1 MSIHV
6 DTRFPACVEVSICQ
20 SCASRVVADAMPCEA
35 PRTWRGPMN
44 ETSKNRAGMFGSL
57 ERRLPITIGAL
68 LAAVVLT
75 FGAAAYRE
83 VWSSARESARE
94 RMATTSR
101 TVASRLSQVIERR
114 GAALVTLAGEPAIRT
129 ALLESDSKDARAVAG
144 QQLLEVR
151 RRLADVAIES
161 IELRDAGGQLLA
173 SSSTDSVNS
182 LDEVALHSTISQ
194 LGTDSIRV
202 GSLYP
207 VGSGLYFWYVVPA
220 VHGGQRIGYVTE
232 RRRFSQVSQFETLI
246 REFTDLPLQLYF
258 SSRGS
263 GLWAT
268 PKGAQLQAPFSTDSA
283 EAEFETRIA
292 DTDVLGLTTPIPGSP
307 WMLIYTVPE
316 SEITA
321 RAMLL
326 FDRVSPFALGLLL
339 FGCFA
344 GWLIS
349 RGVIRP
355 LRTLA
360 SAADAIADGD
370 YSRRVEQPA
379 DEELWQL
386 ASAFNRMAERV
397 GHSHHELE
405 ARNEELRSAQMDAE
419 NARQTSDVA
428 RIEAQR
434 ANEAKTSFL
443 AMMSHELRTPL
454 SAIGGYTEILQ
465 LGLRGPLTET
475 QLADLERIRS
485 NQGHLLTIINDMLD
499 LSQIESG
506 QLSVH
511 CESVLLDDVLAQVEP
526 IVAPHIAKKKLTY
539 VVDSSVRELRVYADR
554 ERLRQVLVNI
564 VTNAARYSEA
574 GGLINVHAARTNG
587 RVSLHVSDTGIGIP
601 AEKLDAIFEP
611 FVQVDTGPTRRSG
624 GTGLGLPISR
634 RLVEAMEGSLHVV
647 SEMGVGSTFTL
658 ELKPADTVQKP
669 ELRLI
674 QGRKKQIA

>member
-1 MSIHV
+1 M
-6 DTRFPACVEVSICQ
+6 D
-20 SCASRVVADAMPCEA
+20 
-35 PRTWRGPMN
+35 
-44 ETSKNRAGMFGSL
+44 ETSKQTVGLFGSL

-75 FGAAAYRE
+75 FGAAAFRE
-83 VWSSARESARE
+83 VWTSSRENARQ

-101 TVASRLSQVIERR
+101 TVVDIIDNMIDRR
-114 GAALVTLAGEPAIRT
+114 GKQLLELATLPAIRT
-129 ALLESDSKDARAVAG
+129 ALLESDNDELRALASE
-144 QQLLEVR
+144 QLLESR
-151 RRLADVAIES
+151 RGQGDGAIQA

-173 SSSTDSVNS
+173 SSSTDTVNA
-182 LDEVALHSTISQ
+182 LDEIALHTTISR
-194 LGTDSIRV
+194 LGKDSVGV
-202 GSLYP
+202 GSIYSI
-207 VGSGLYFWYVVPA
+207 GSNLYFWNVVPA
-220 VHGGQRIGYVTE
+220 MRANQRIGYVAE
-232 RRRFSQVSQFETLI
+232 RRRFTQGLQFENQL
-246 REFTDLPLQLYF
+246 RAFTELDMNLYF
-258 SSRGS
+258 SSPGS
-263 GLWAT
+263 TLWT
-268 PKGAQLQAPFSTDSA
+268 SPEGKQFSAPFPTDSLG
-283 EAEFETRIA
+283 AEFEAEIGDRQVI
-292 DTDVLGLTTPIPGSP
+292 GLTAPIPGAP
-307 WMLIYTVPE
+307 WTLVYTVPE

-326 FDRVSPFALGLLL
+326 FDRVSPFALGLML
-339 FGCFA
+339 FGGLA

-360 SAADAIADGD
+360 SAADSIAAGD

-379 DEELWQL
+379 DEELLQL

-405 ARNEELRSAQMDAE
+405 ARNEELRIAQLDAE
-419 NARQTSDVA
+419 HARNASDAA

-465 LGLRGPLTET
+465 LGLRGPMNDA

-511 CESVLLDDVLAQVEP
+511 CESVALDEVLAQVEP
-526 IVAPHIAKKKLTY
+526 IVTPHIGKKKLTY
-539 VVDSSVRELRVYADR
+539 VVDASVRDIKVYADR
-554 ERLRQVLVNI
+554 ERLRQVLVNL

-574 GGLINVHAARTNG
+574 GGAINVHAERRNG

-601 AEKLDAIFEP
+601 EEKLEAIFEP
-611 FVQVDTGPTRRSG
+611 FVQVDSGPTRRNG

-647 SEMGVGSTFTL
+647 SQIGVGSTFTL
-658 ELKPADTVQKP
+658 ELKPADNMQKP

-674 QGRKKQIA
+674 QGRKKAIA

>member
-1 MSIHV
+1 
-6 DTRFPACVEVSICQ
+6 
-20 SCASRVVADAMPCEA
+20 
-35 PRTWRGPMN
+35 
-44 ETSKNRAGMFGSL
+44 
-57 ERRLPITIGAL
+57 
-68 LAAVVLT
+68 
-75 FGAAAYRE
+75 
-83 VWSSARESARE
+83 
-94 RMATTSR
+94 
-101 TVASRLSQVIERR
+101 
-114 GAALVTLAGEPAIRT
+114 
-129 ALLESDSKDARAVAG
+129 
-144 QQLLEVR
+144 
-151 RRLADVAIES
+151 
-161 IELRDAGGQLLA
+161 
-173 SSSTDSVNS
+173 
-182 LDEVALHSTISQ
+182 
-194 LGTDSIRV
+194 
-202 GSLYP
+202 
-207 VGSGLYFWYVVPA
+207 
-220 VHGGQRIGYVTE
+220 
-232 RRRFSQVSQFETLI
+232 
-246 REFTDLPLQLYF
+246 
-258 SSRGS
+258 
-263 GLWAT
+263 
-268 PKGAQLQAPFSTDSA
+268 
-283 EAEFETRIA
+283 
-292 DTDVLGLTTPIPGSP
+292 
-307 WMLIYTVPE
+307 
-316 SEITA
+316 
-321 RAMLL
+321 MLL

-339 FGCFA
+339 FGCLA
-344 GWLIS
+344 GWLVS
-349 RGVIRP
+349 RGVTRP

-360 SAADAIADGD
+360 SAADAIAAGD

-405 ARNEELRSAQMDAE
+405 LRNEELRVAQEDAVSARNASDA
-419 NARQTSDVA
+419 A

-465 LGLRGPLTET
+465 LGLRGPLSET

-511 CESVLLDDVLAQVEP
+511 
-526 IVAPHIAKKKLTY
+526 IA
-539 VVDSSVRELRVYADR
+539 
-554 ERLRQVLVNI
+554 
-564 VTNAARYSEA
+564 
-574 GGLINVHAARTNG
+574 
-587 RVSLHVSDTGIGIP
+587 DTGIGIP

-658 ELKPADTVQKP
+658 ELKPAETVQKP